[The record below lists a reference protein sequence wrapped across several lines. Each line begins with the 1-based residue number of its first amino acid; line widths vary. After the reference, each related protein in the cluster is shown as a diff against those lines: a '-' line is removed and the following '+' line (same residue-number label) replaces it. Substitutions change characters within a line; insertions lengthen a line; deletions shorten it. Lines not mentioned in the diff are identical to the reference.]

1 MKYFRLKSRE
11 HAFAVSVYRSMKQI
25 GVIAAIQ
32 ASEDIVSKV
41 LVIEDLATVWEI
53 LLLGLNGSIK
63 PCLLML
69 TEHTAVWTR
78 VRDVLFIVFFK
89 FQGWPHVASAFLIIN
104 SRAYHW

>member
-41 LVIEDLATVWEI
+41 RVIEDLATVVGNPSPW
-53 LLLGLNGSIK
+53 
-63 PCLLML
+63 
-69 TEHTAVWTR
+69 TER
-78 VRDVLFIVFFK
+78 VHQTVSSD
-89 FQGWPHVASAFLIIN
+89 AD
-104 SRAYHW
+104 